1 MRWTRTS
8 ERGGVRRG
16 EKKCEENG
24 KKMPKPPRGTP
35 EYTAYKAAQEAK
47 YAYKLAKLGRASGLS
62 SAEWN
67 ELVETVRNEIS

>member
-1 MRWTRTS
+1 
-8 ERGGVRRG
+8 
-16 EKKCEENG
+16 
-24 KKMPKPPRGTP
+24 MPKPPRGTP